1 MVQQIPSVAEP
12 LRALL
17 RDASDA
23 EFEWTDSADCNFKA
37 LKELLSRS
45 PVLALFD
52 PSLPI
57 IVSTDASDYGLGGVL
72 TQMHPEKVERTI
84 AFASRTLTA
93 PERKYSTVEKE
104 ALACVWAVEKWR
116 PYLWGQHFTL
126 RTDHRALTTLLAT
139 KGIGRQRASVSLQ
152 RVCSFLKR
160 EGNKSHT

>member
-1 MVQQIPSVAEP
+1 M
-12 LRALL
+12 RALL

-23 EFEWTDSADCNFKA
+23 EFEWTDSVDCSFKA

-72 TQMHPEKVERTI
+72 TQMHPDKVERTV

-93 PERKYSTVEKE
+93 PERN
-104 ALACVWAVEKWR
+104 
-116 PYLWGQHFTL
+116 TL
-126 RTDHRALTTLLAT
+126 RSRRKHWL
-139 KGIGRQRASVSLQ
+139 VS
-152 RVCSFLKR
+152 
-160 EGNKSHT
+160 GP